1 MVGLKE
7 TRAHNPAYNLENYSW
22 RSRGFYCVIKAEARG
37 YLIVVGMASRTGTKK
52 KQQLS
57 AARQKKICYSSRGT
71 YSKTF

>member
-37 YLIVVGMASRTGTKK
+37 LYLIVVGMANRTGTKK

-71 YSKTF
+71 YSKT